1 MKKTVTKKAA
11 DRKVRPEKEAMVGE
25 LRSRLAAATYLF
37 LADYRGMN
45 SGRTM
50 ELRRRL
56 RKAGARFQV
65 VPNRMFRKSNDGH
78 DVDPAALAGP
88 TAMVVGTGDAVEV
101 AKTLTGF
108 AKEFEKL
115 AIKGGALEGRR
126 LSAEDI
132 RSLARLPA
140 KPVMQAMLLGTLA
153 APMSRLV
160 GVFSRKLASLVYVL
174 QAVAEKKEK
183 AAAQG

>member
-11 DRKVRPEKEAMVGE
+11 DRKVRPEKEAMVSE

-56 RKAGARFQV
+56 RKTGARFQV
-65 VPNRMFRKSNDGH
+65 VPNRMFRKANDGH

-88 TAMVVGTGDAVEV
+88 AAVVGMTAMSSG
-101 AKTLTGF
+101 K
-108 AKEFEKL
+108 
-115 AIKGGALEGRR
+115 
-126 LSAEDI
+126 
-132 RSLARLPA
+132 
-140 KPVMQAMLLGTLA
+140 A
-153 APMSRLV
+153 APT
-160 GVFSRKLASLVYVL
+160 
-174 QAVAEKKEK
+174 
-183 AAAQG
+183 